1 MGETAMMKPERHPG
15 GASADPGRR
24 ALVAGALAAAA
35 GSAVGAGAARGADAP
50 VEPRRKVKIGLIGC
64 GARGRWIAGHFRK
77 HGGYDLHAVGDYFP
91 EAARKAGEELGVDA
105 ARCFSGLSAFKKVIA
120 SDVEAVILK
129 TPPCFIPVHAKAAAE
144 AGCHVYTAKP
154 CGVDVPGALL
164 MQELGRKGT
173 ARQRCV
179 FVDYQMVTDPSNIEV
194 LKRVREGAIG
204 DLLQVVTVGTSGGC
218 GDRTKGPTIADRLQ
232 GLVWVNDIALGADYI
247 GNFDIHALDAA
258 RWALGRRP
266 VAACGASRVVRPNP
280 QGDSRDVC
288 SIVYEYEDGLI
299 HNHLCHAYA
308 APAELSCRLFGTKG
322 SAFLNYWGDAW
333 VKDAG
338 GKAVFTGKV
347 DQLYEAGATR
357 NAATF
362 HRNITTGRF
371 ENETIPRAVD
381 GLLTCI
387 LGREAAARK
396 ARTTMDEILKENK
409 ALETDVKGL
418 NG

>member
-1 MGETAMMKPERHPG
+1 MTTNRARRDDAEARAAT
-15 GASADPGRR
+15 DPGRR
-24 ALVAGALAAAA
+24 ALVTGALAAAA
-35 GSAVGAGAARGADAP
+35 GVAAGDRPAFAGDTP
-50 VEPRRKVKIGLIGC
+50 GEGRRKVKIALIGC
-64 GARGRWIAGHFRK
+64 GARGRWIAGLFQR
-77 HGGYDLHAVGDYFP
+77 HGGYAFHAVGDYFP
-91 EAARKAGEELGVDA
+91 EAARKAGEALGVDA
-105 ARCFSGLSAFKKVIA
+105 ARCFSGLSAYQKVIA

-154 CGVDVPGALL
+154 CGVDVPGALR
-164 MQELGRKGT
+164 MQEIGRKGT

-194 LKRVREGAIG
+194 LRRVREGAIG

-218 GDRTKGPTIADRLQ
+218 GDRAKGPTIADRLQ

-266 VAACGASRVVRPNP
+266 VAASGASRVVRPGAH
-280 QGDSRDVC
+280 GDARDVC
-288 SIVYEYEDGLI
+288 SVVYEYEDGLI

-308 APAELSCRLFGTKG
+308 APGELSCRLLGTKG
-322 SAFLNYWGDAW
+322 SAFINYWGDAW
-333 VKDAG
+333 VKDTG
-338 GKAVFTGKV
+338 GKSVFTGKV
-347 DQLYEAGATR
+347 DNLYDAGAAR
-357 NAATF
+357 NIAAF

-371 ENETIPRAVD
+371 ENDTIPRAVD
-381 GLLTCI
+381 GLLASI

-396 ARTTMDEILKENK
+396 ARTTMDEILRDNK

-418 NG
+418 DA